1 MIERQRMFEETGI
14 KEKVIEEIRELAI
27 VYGIDKVVLF
37 GSRARGDFRE
47 RSDIDLAVWG
57 GDFNRFWLD
66 VDEKTSTLLQFDFV
80 NMNGTVQKELSEVIT
95 EEGKIIYEKVYELL

>member
-1 MIERQRMFEETGI
+1 MFEETGI
-14 KEKVIEEIRELAI
+14 KAKVIEEIRELAI

-57 GDFNRFWLD
+57 GDYSRFALSMAD
-66 VDEKTSTLLQFDFV
+66 TSTLLSFDVV
-80 NMNGTVQKELSEVIT
+80 NMDQPIQVELMTSIEKEGRVL
-95 EEGKIIYEKVYELL
+95 YEKI